1 MDLATVIGLIM
12 ASVLVLAAILLGGGG
27 LMPFID
33 VASIMIVFGG
43 SIAATLVNFPM
54 KTCFGLVKVT
64 KNCFMSKLPLPIE
77 VIIRFKDL
85 SQIARKDGIVAL
97 EEKLDEVDDV
107 FLSRG
112 LEMVIGGSSQ
122 EELRQVMELELNYI
136 DERHRLGKKVLDS
149 IAAAAPAFGMIG
161 TLIGLIQML
170 RNLDDPSKIGGGM
183 SVALLTT
190 LYGAMVANMFCI
202 PLAGKL
208 EDRNAEEQM
217 IRDLMISG
225 LCLLSEG
232 QSPRVMEE
240 HLSAFLSAG
249 SRPAEDEPEK
259 QAA

>member
-1 MDLATVIGLIM
+1 MDLATIIGLIM
-12 ASVLVLAAILLGGGG
+12 ATVLVLSAILLGGGG

-33 VASIMIVFGG
+33 VASIMIVIGG
-43 SIAATLVNFPM
+43 SIAATLINFPL
-54 KTCFGLVKVT
+54 KTCFGLVGVI
-64 KNCFMSKLPLPIE
+64 KNCFLVKLPSPLE
-77 VIIRFKDL
+77 VISQFKEL
-85 SQIARKDGIVAL
+85 TQIARKDGIVAL
-97 EEKLDEVDDV
+97 EEKLDGIKDT
-107 FLSRG
+107 FMSRG
-112 LEMVIGGSSQ
+112 LEMVIGGSAK
-122 EELRQVMELELNYI
+122 EEIQKVMELEMNYI
-136 DERHRLGKKVLDS
+136 DERHRSGKKILDS

-170 RNLDDPSKIGGGM
+170 RSLDDPSKIGGGM

-202 PLAGKL
+202 PLAGQL
-208 EDRNAEEQM
+208 EQRNNQEQM
-217 IRDLMISG
+217 TRDLMITG

-249 SRPAEDEPEK
+249 SRPVAEDVK